1 MFYLISIYSQ
11 AAYIQRLNDTE
22 NTMYFHIS
30 YTIIYISFVEV
41 GIPKSNLSLGVSFL
55 AIFIVEGTINTED

>member
-1 MFYLISIYSQ
+1 MCIVLS
-11 AAYIQRLNDTE
+11 
-22 NTMYFHIS
+22 HIL
-30 YTIIYISFVEV
+30 YHHSFVEV

>member
-1 MFYLISIYSQ
+1 MRYDGFSIDISCV
-11 AAYIQRLNDTE
+11 D
-22 NTMYFHIS
+22 
-30 YTIIYISFVEV
+30 V